1 MKNMGLCLWM
11 IFDLLPPQTLYTPN
25 PNVLRNLWVAPWHK
39 TIIKK
44 KFEFFSVV
52 NLEQYVE
59 YVPDPSVDLE
69 HCNSSSN
76 YNGYLDAS
84 VVCTGA
90 RSDKNPCRVS
100 FKFFLSF
107 NRLLW
112 SFQFYMVNMKKR
124 PTKYWCYMQLG
135 LLPFSQCFEDLDK

>member
-1 MKNMGLCLWM
+1 M
-11 IFDLLPPQTLYTPN
+11 
-25 PNVLRNLWVAPWHK
+25 
-39 TIIKK
+39 
-44 KFEFFSVV
+44 

-124 PTKYWCYMQLG
+124 PTKHWCYIQLG
-135 LLPFSQCFEDLDK
+135 LLPFSQCFEVLDKLLHKKEIIINQNLRNMHQNDICIGICLLQF